1 MSFVPDLEKL
11 DKLEFF
17 HDEPDPISDV
27 FGYHNFSENL
37 VGAISKQKDTPF
49 SILVHGEWGSGKT
62 SVLVKTEANL
72 KKLQENDANLNVILF
87 EVWKYERVDPVAT
100 LLEEIKG
107 KVLGKNSKRFSEI
120 AKSVG
125 LLLFDMAVRAHTN
138 LSLDDGKKYFEDSL
152 SGIRN
157 LREEMK
163 ILMEDKKLVILFD
176 DLDRCSFETMLEL
189 VEAIRLFLSAQG
201 IICVVAADNERLRAA
216 WRNKYPTANENET
229 DEYFDKIFQ
238 LKLSLPEKEQKV
250 VSDFIRNLNPS
261 YIGDEEKNLIN
272 LSTSNPRKIKQILN
286 LIFFSLKYSKLSAKL
301 SGNLSEYYPIIV
313 TWSIINVL
321 YPRFGNILKTH
332 PSSLNEILDF
342 ISLIKITEKGFYAG
356 SKVNVD
362 DEKLAEEVF
371 MELNN
376 FPKYDANHY
385 LTQKR
390 RTISMLSAKCLKIM
404 GEDFSLF
411 SFFWHVLEYLKSN
424 IKIPTATTSET
435 GREHLESVKFVKDEI
450 VHDVIKQIGLL

>member
-17 HDEPDPISDV
+17 HDEPNPISDV
-27 FGYHNFSENL
+27 FGYHNFCENL
-37 VGAISKQKDTPF
+37 VSAISNQEDTPF

-72 KKLQENDANLNVILF
+72 KELQKNDANLNVILF

-100 LLEEIKG
+100 LLEEIKN
-107 KVLGKNSKRFSEI
+107 KVSGKNSQRFSEI

-125 LLLFDMAVRAHTN
+125 LLLFDIAVRAHTN
-138 LSLDDGKKYFEDSL
+138 LSLDDAKKYFEDSL

-157 LREEMK
+157 LRKEME
-163 ILMEDKKLVILFD
+163 ILMEEKKLLILFD

-189 VEAIRLFLSAQG
+189 VEAIRLFLSVRG

-216 WRNKYPTANENET
+216 WRNKYPTTNENET

-238 LKLSLPEKEQKV
+238 LKLSLPEKEQIV
-250 VSDFIRNLNPS
+250 VSNFIRNLNPS

-286 LIFFSLKYSKLSAKL
+286 VIFFSLKYSKLSVKL

-313 TWSIINVL
+313 TWAIINVL
-321 YPRFGNILKTH
+321 YPRFGNMLKTH

-342 ISLIKITEKGFYAG
+342 ISLIKATQEGFYTG

-362 DEKLAEEVF
+362 DEKLAEDVF
-371 MELNN
+371 MELNK
-376 FPKYDANHY
+376 FPEYNAHHY
-385 LTQKR
+385 LTQKCS
-390 RTISMLSAKCLKIM
+390 TISMWSVECLKII
-404 GEDFSLF
+404 GEDFNLF
-411 SFFWHVLEYLKSN
+411 SFFWHVLEYLGSN
-424 IKIPTATTSET
+424 INIPTATASET
-435 GREHLESVKFVKDEI
+435 GREYLKSVKFVKDEF